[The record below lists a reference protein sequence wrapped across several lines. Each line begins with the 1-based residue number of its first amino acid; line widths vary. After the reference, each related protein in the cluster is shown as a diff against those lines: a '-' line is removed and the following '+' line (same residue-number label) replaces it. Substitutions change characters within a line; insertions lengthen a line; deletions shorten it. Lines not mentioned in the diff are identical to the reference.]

1 MKYYKFTYDND
12 AVVTFKVN
20 EKILKE
26 KDVKLMIDFFWSSD
40 NIHEDSHLEFLL
52 KKYALQ
58 IISIS
63 SDFNLNLEG
72 VKSWFKEHEGYMPI
86 DGSFGIELVDLLHHE
101 LDETLLKLT
110 IRNKFRYYDI

>member
-20 EKILKE
+20 EKIIKE
-26 KDVKLMIDFFWSSD
+26 KDVKLMIDFFWSSE
-40 NIHEDSHLEFLL
+40 NIDEDSKLKFLL

-86 DGSFGIELVDLLHHE
+86 DDSFGIELVHLIHYEFDEMLLE
-101 LDETLLKLT
+101 LTTNDEF
-110 IRNKFRYYDI
+110 IYYGI